1 VDEGKRTVL
10 VETVG
15 VRLMTSQEVTDLERE
30 LSKKMKKAINVH
42 VFSKVETVVSNNGYA
57 SLNSFIS
64 QRLQEYE
71 KKLEGLSSSPGRPE

>member
-1 VDEGKRTVL
+1 LSVDEGKRTVL

-42 VFSKVETVVSNNGYA
+42 VFSKVETVVS
-57 SLNSFIS
+57 S
-64 QRLQEYE
+64 
-71 KKLEGLSSSPGRPE
+71 